1 MECGKYELIR
11 EGEEITL
18 RVDCEACP
26 FFPSLEDEP
35 RLMSLTMDALAEAGA
50 VTQLVYVQKRDIEY
64 DETQAQLL
72 SELAVIYKQLVGQKF
87 AYGMLSKPVCA
98 RWVNPRYTQIQ
109 DILYRTFKS
118 DPIAAYVELKRL
130 AREEKHQIEAGIINQ
145 EGVECLQN
153 YYRLLQ
159 DTINML
165 EQTKIVK
172 LAQPFLPGFQP
183 GDRTIY
189 RRLFSPTIK
198 PDFMFT
204 KLMATFPPEGE
215 ELASYQI
222 GDTEITVFQM
232 PETVQYLYHMVPPE
246 FKLTEEK
253 YELLDAARKIMAEHK
268 PKRSEFVD
276 PERMRQVFTSV
287 GSDLLDEL
295 AGHRGMHLRPK
306 DRDELAKILV
316 RYTVGF
322 GLVEV
327 LLDDDKVQDITI
339 NSPMGRIPMFIVH
352 NDFGDC
358 TTNIIPTS
366 PEGESWASKLRMI
379 SGRPLDE
386 ANPILDTEL
395 VLPTAR
401 ARVAAITAPLN
412 PTGLAYSIRRHRDKP
427 WTLPLFMKNKMLNS
441 LAAGVLS
448 FLIDGSRTI
457 LVAGTRSSGKTSLL
471 GSVMVDIMRRSRI
484 ITIEDSVVGDSR
496 IIVEKNGRL
505 VRTTVGKLVDGLI
518 SEGGDH
524 ADGREFVRPENLR
537 VYSMGRNGKVQLAKV
552 SQCMRHK
559 VAKPIYEVRTAS
571 GRCLK
576 LTGDHSIFTLGS
588 ELLMPVRATDLQPGD
603 HIVAP
608 RILPNAQKPVKEL
621 DLTARVLPNAFFEG
635 AEIRRLISL
644 KWRQIKE
651 IAKAFGYSK
660 AMPSAWKRSSILPS
674 EIFAKL
680 SVKIKYAF
688 VKKSASSTKIPV
700 RIKFTSEFL
709 SLVGLWLADGSYDKN
724 SIIVSVVDERERA
737 VVRKVAEQLG
747 LSTKMHSDGVSL
759 MLNSGILK
767 DVFQNV
773 LELKGNAYT
782 KIIPDWVFG
791 LSQEQVAC
799 VLRGLLSGDGCVSDK
814 EVVISLASEGLL
826 HDLQTLLLQSGIIM
840 RTSPHK
846 RKDGTLSGRISSL
859 KMWHLLKDEVG
870 LLQDYKCQR
879 LNILCNK
886 ISTHDT
892 TDIIPLSGI
901 SKKVAVEQ
909 LGLNSYD
916 YLNRGFSF
924 GREKFASAVEGAPD
938 AFELHEVL
946 SRSDILWDRVVSVER
961 VDEKDA
967 YVYDFSVP
975 GFENFVC
982 ENILAHN
989 TLELPVE
996 SLRKLGYNIQ
1006 SMKVAS
1012 ALTRGT
1018 TEVSADEGI
1027 RTTLRLGDSSLI
1039 VGEVRSVEARAL
1051 YEAMRVGAL
1060 ANVVAGTIHGDS
1072 PYGVFDRVV
1081 NDLGVP
1087 RTSFKAT
1094 DLIVVANPVRS
1105 PDGIHRWR
1113 RITQITEVR
1122 KLWEEDP
1129 LREGGF
1135 VDLFKYD
1142 PQTDS
1147 LQPTND
1153 LLRGDSDVIKAVA
1166 GNVKEWAGNWD
1177 AVWDNIN
1184 LRAKIKQ
1191 TLVDTANK
1199 LNDFDLLEASFYIR
1213 ANDEFHRISEQVRD
1227 EVGRLD
1233 SERIF
1238 FAWNEWLKRA
1248 VRK

>member
-1 MECGKYELIR
+1 MECGKYDLIR

-35 RLMSLTMDALAEAGA
+35 RLMALTINALAEVGV
-50 VTQLVYVQKRDIEY
+50 VTQLVFVQKRDIEY
-64 DETQAQLL
+64 DEAQVQLL

-87 AYGMLSKPVCA
+87 AYGMLSRPACA
-98 RWVNPRYTQIQ
+98 RFVNPRYTQIQ
-109 DILYRTFKS
+109 EILYRTFKS

-130 AREEKHQIEAGIINQ
+130 AREEKHQIEAGIVSQ

-165 EQTKIVK
+165 EQTKIIK
-172 LAQPFLPGFQP
+172 IAEPFLPGFQP

-204 KLMATFPPEGE
+204 KLMASFPPEGE

-222 GDTEITVFQM
+222 GDTEITVFQL
-232 PETVQYLYHMVPPE
+232 PETVQYLYHMVPAE

-268 PKRSEFVD
+268 PKRTEFVD
-276 PERMRQVFTSV
+276 PERMRQVFASV

-339 NSPMGRIPMFIVH
+339 NSPMGRIPIFIVH

-395 VLPTAR
+395 VLPAAR

-427 WTLPLFMKNKMLNS
+427 WTLPLFMKNGMLS
-441 LAAGVLS
+441 ALSAGVLS
-448 FLIDGSRTI
+448 FLIDGSRTL

-484 ITIEDSVVGDSR
+484 ITIED
-496 IIVEKNGRL
+496 
-505 VRTTVGKLVDGLI
+505 
-518 SEGGDH
+518 
-524 ADGREFVRPENLR
+524 
-537 VYSMGRNGKVQLAKV
+537 
-552 SQCMRHK
+552 
-559 VAKPIYEVRTAS
+559 
-571 GRCLK
+571 
-576 LTGDHSIFTLGS
+576 
-588 ELLMPVRATDLQPGD
+588 
-603 HIVAP
+603 
-608 RILPNAQKPVKEL
+608 
-621 DLTARVLPNAFFEG
+621 
-635 AEIRRLISL
+635 
-644 KWRQIKE
+644 
-651 IAKAFGYSK
+651 
-660 AMPSAWKRSSILPS
+660 
-674 EIFAKL
+674 
-680 SVKIKYAF
+680 
-688 VKKSASSTKIPV
+688 
-700 RIKFTSEFL
+700 
-709 SLVGLWLADGSYDKN
+709 
-724 SIIVSVVDERERA
+724 
-737 VVRKVAEQLG
+737 
-747 LSTKMHSDGVSL
+747 
-759 MLNSGILK
+759 
-767 DVFQNV
+767 
-773 LELKGNAYT
+773 
-782 KIIPDWVFG
+782 
-791 LSQEQVAC
+791 
-799 VLRGLLSGDGCVSDK
+799 
-814 EVVISLASEGLL
+814 
-826 HDLQTLLLQSGIIM
+826 
-840 RTSPHK
+840 
-846 RKDGTLSGRISSL
+846 
-859 KMWHLLKDEVG
+859 
-870 LLQDYKCQR
+870 
-879 LNILCNK
+879 
-886 ISTHDT
+886 
-892 TDIIPLSGI
+892 
-901 SKKVAVEQ
+901 
-909 LGLNSYD
+909 
-916 YLNRGFSF
+916 
-924 GREKFASAVEGAPD
+924 
-938 AFELHEVL
+938 
-946 SRSDILWDRVVSVER
+946 
-961 VDEKDA
+961 
-967 YVYDFSVP
+967 
-975 GFENFVC
+975 
-982 ENILAHN
+982 

-1027 RTTLRLGDSSLI
+1027 RSTLRLGDSSLI

-1094 DLIVVANPVRS
+1094 DVIVVANPVRS

-1113 RITQITEVR
+1113 RVTQITEVR

-1166 GNVKEWAGNWD
+1166 GSVKEWAGNWD

-1191 TLVDTANK
+1191 TLVDTADK
-1199 LNDFDLLEASFYIR
+1199 LKDFDLLEASFYVR

-1227 EVGRLD
+1227 ELGRLD

-1238 FAWNEWLKRA
+1238 FSWNEWLKRA
-1248 VRK
+1248 VKK